1 MSTTAPTTS
10 TASMATETD
19 HDKLW
24 SLIKDIRFGMFTHRH
39 ASGLMH
45 SQPLTTQNKNMDESN
60 RLYFFVSR
68 SGELVRHIASDN
80 NVNVAYADTGS
91 DSYVSVSGKVLIAED
106 MAKKE
111 ALWTPMAKAWFP
123 GGPTDPDVALL
134 EVQISHAE
142 YWDVKES
149 KMVQIAKML
158 TAAVTGKPP
167 EGMGDHKEL
176 RM

>member
-1 MSTTAPTTS
+1 MSTTNA
-10 TASMATETD
+10 TD
-19 HDKLW
+19 HSKLW
-24 SLIKDIRFGMFTHRH
+24 ELIKDIRFGMFTHRH
-39 ASGLMH
+39 ANGMMH
-45 SQPLTTQNKNMDESN
+45 SQPLTTQNKGMDEGN
-60 RLYFFVSR
+60 KLYFFVSR
-68 SGELVRHIASDN
+68 SGEVAGQIVHDA
-80 NVNVAYADTGS
+80 NVNVAYADPGS
-91 DSYVSVSGKVLIAED
+91 DSYVSVSGKALILED

-111 ALWTPMAKAWFP
+111 TLWTPMAKAWFP
-123 GGPTDPDVALL
+123 GGPADPDVALV

-167 EGMGDHKEL
+167 EGMGDHKEV